1 MDKYPVEEVGGRGG
15 VPAPVLLLTASIGAE
30 AREKPRGYA
39 GVPSGLKSP

>member
-15 VPAPVLLLTASIGAE
+15 VPVLVLLLTGSFGVE